1 MNNIT
6 QQVVSKSNEKVNVRL
21 HLENEQLK
29 MKNNT
34 LICEIE
40 TLIRQ
45 IDKDP
50 GSQGLPLT
58 RARDNAQALI
68 ETMV

>member
-1 MNNIT
+1 MNTIA
-6 QQVVSKSNEKVNVRL
+6 QQVVTSNEKVNYKL
-21 HLENEQLK
+21 HLENLELK
-29 MKNNT
+29 IQKDK

-40 TLIRQ
+40 KLIKQ

-50 GSQGLPLT
+50 GAQGLPLT

>member
-1 MNNIT
+1 MNTIE
-6 QQVVSKSNEKVNVRL
+6 QQVSKSNEKVNVRL
-21 HLENEQLK
+21 HLENEKLK
-29 MKNNT
+29 MQNNT

-40 TLIRQ
+40 SLIKQ

-50 GSQGLPLT
+50 GAQGLPLM
-58 RARDNAQALI
+58 RARTNAQALI

>member
-1 MNNIT
+1 MNTIA
-6 QQVVSKSNEKVNVRL
+6 QQVITSNEKVNVRL
-21 HLENEQLK
+21 HLDNEKLK
-29 MKNNT
+29 HQNNA

-40 TLIRQ
+40 KLIKQ
-45 IDKDP
+45 IDKDS